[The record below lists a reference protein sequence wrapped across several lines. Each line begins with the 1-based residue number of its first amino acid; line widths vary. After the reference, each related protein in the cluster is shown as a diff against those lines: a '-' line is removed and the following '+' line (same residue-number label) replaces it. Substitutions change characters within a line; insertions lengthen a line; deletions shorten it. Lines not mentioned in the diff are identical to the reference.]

1 MDLTDLVGEQIT
13 CTKGDDTL
21 AWDVADYDATNGSI
35 TLLLHD
41 VFGTANMVF
50 EPA

>member
-13 CTKGDDTL
+13 CAKGSDTL
-21 AWDVADYDATNGSI
+21 TWDVVDYDETNKNV

-41 VFGTANMVF
+41 VFGTANM
-50 EPA
+50 